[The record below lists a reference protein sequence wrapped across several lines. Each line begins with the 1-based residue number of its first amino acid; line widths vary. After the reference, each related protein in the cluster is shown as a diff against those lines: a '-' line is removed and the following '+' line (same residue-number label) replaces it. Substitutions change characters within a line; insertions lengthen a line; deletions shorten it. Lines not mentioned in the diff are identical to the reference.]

1 MRLLH
6 TVSPAAM
13 IVSCILGSASA
24 TAAPVKV
31 AFMNS
36 LSSTSSVGAQQAR
49 DGFALALKELGGKFG
64 GAETQMIWEDDEGKP
79 DVAVTKA
86 KTLIERDHVDAIV
99 GFTFT
104 NVAMAAL
111 KPIVDSKTFFISTN
125 PGPSPIAGK
134 RCSPYFFSVSY
145 QMDLESSVS
154 AKYANDNG
162 LKTAFLLA
170 PNYQAGKDA
179 LGGFKSLY
187 KGTVVEED
195 YTPLHQI
202 DYSSDIAR
210 ISAANPS
217 ALVIFMPGAP
227 GVNFVKQ
234 LRQSGLAAKLTFLSA
249 FTIDEAALPGLQDNA
264 VGLFGAADWAP
275 NLDNPI
281 NKKFVADFEKAYG
294 YVPSNFSAHAYDA
307 AMLLDSAV
315 RAVNGNVS
323 DKDAFRA
330 ALKKADFRS
339 VRGEFKFNTNQFPIQ
354 NYYLVKAAKRD
365 DGKYETQIVQ
375 TVMPM
380 QGDDFAAQCPMK

>member
-1 MRLLH
+1 MRVLATLSGVALTALTAG
-6 TVSPAAM
+6 TVMAD
-13 IVSCILGSASA
+13 
-24 TAAPVKV
+24 PVKV

-36 LSSTSSVGAQQAR
+36 LSSTSSVGAKQAR
-49 DGFALALKELGGKFG
+49 DGFALAMKELGGKFG
-64 GAETQMIWEDDEGKP
+64 GVDTQIIWEDDEGKP

-86 KTLIERDHVDAIV
+86 KTLVQRDHVDAVV

-111 KPIVDSKTFFISTN
+111 KPIVESKTFFISTN
-125 PGPSPIAGK
+125 PGPSPVAGK

-145 QMDLESSVS
+145 QMDLESGVS
-154 AKYANDNG
+154 AKYANENG
-162 LKTAFLLA
+162 LDTAFLLA

-179 LGGFKSLY
+179 LGGVKQLY
-187 KGTVVEED
+187 KGKILAED

-210 ISAANPS
+210 IAAAKPS
-217 ALVIFMPGAP
+217 ALFVFMPGAP

-234 LRQSGLAAKLTFLSA
+234 LRQAGLADKLTFLSS
-249 FTIDEAALPGLQDNA
+249 FTIDEAALPGLKDDA
-264 VGLFGAADWAP
+264 IGLFGAADWAP
-275 NLDNPI
+275 NLDNPA

-307 AMLLDSAV
+307 AMLLNSAV
-315 RAVNGNVS
+315 RDIKGNVS

-330 ALKKADFRS
+330 ALKKADFKS
-339 VRGEFKFNTNQFPIQ
+339 VRGEFKFNTNQFPVQ

-365 DGKYETQIVQ
+365 DGKYETQIVKK
-375 TVMPM
+375 VMSM
-380 QGDDFAAQCPMK
+380 QGDAYADQCPMK

>member
-1 MRLLH
+1 MRLLA
-6 TVSPAAM
+6 TVSAAAM
-13 IVSCILGSASA
+13 IASGALSAAPA

-64 GAETQMIWEDDEGKP
+64 GAETQVIWEDDEGKP

-86 KTLIERDHVDAIV
+86 KTLVERDHVDAIV

-111 KPIVDSKTFFISTN
+111 KPVVDSKTFFISTN

-162 LKTAFLLA
+162 LNTAFLLA

-187 KGTVVEED
+187 KGKIVEED

-210 ISAANPS
+210 IAAANPS

-234 LRQSGLAAKLTFLSA
+234 LRQAGLATKLTFLSA

-264 VGLFGAADWAP
+264 VGLFGTADWAP
-275 NLDNPI
+275 NLDNPV

-315 RAVNGNVS
+315 RAVKGNVS

-354 NYYLVKAAKRD
+354 NYYLVKAAKRN

-375 TVMPM
+375 NVMPM
-380 QGDDFAAQCPMK
+380 KGDEFAAKCPMK

>member
-1 MRLLH
+1 MRLLA
-6 TVSPAAM
+6 TVLACTTAAVAALSAPAF
-13 IVSCILGSASA
+13 
-24 TAAPVKV
+24 AAPVKI

-36 LSSTSSVGAQQAR
+36 LSSTSSVGAKQAR

-64 GAETQMIWEDDEGKP
+64 GAETQVIWEDDEGKP
-79 DVAVTKA
+79 DAAVTKA

-111 KPIVDSKTFFISTN
+111 KPIVESKTFFISTN
-125 PGPSPIAGK
+125 PGPSPVAGK

-162 LKTAFLLA
+162 LETAFLLA
-170 PNYQAGKDA
+170 PNYQAGKDS
-179 LGGFKSLY
+179 LGGFKHLY
-187 KGTVVEED
+187 KGKIDED

-210 ISAANPS
+210 IAAAKPA
-217 ALVIFMPGAP
+217 ALFVFMPGAP

-234 LRQSGLAAKLTFLSA
+234 LRQAGLADKITFLSA

-264 VGLFGAADWAP
+264 IGLYGGADWAP
-275 NLDNPI
+275 NLDNPV
-281 NKKFVADFEKAYG
+281 NKKFVADFEKTYG

-315 RAVNGNVS
+315 RAVHGDLS
-323 DKDAFRA
+323 DKEAFRA
-330 ALKKADFRS
+330 ALKKADFHS

-354 NYYLVKAAKRD
+354 NYYLVTAAKRI
-365 DGKYETQIVQ
+365 DGKYETQV
-375 TVMPM
+375 VKNVLPM
-380 QGDDFAAQCPMK
+380 QGDEYAKQCAMK

>member
-1 MRLLH
+1 MRLLA
-6 TVSPAAM
+6 T
-13 IVSCILGSASA
+13 ILGCTAATLTALSAPA
-24 TAAPVKV
+24 CAAPVKI

-36 LSSTSSVGAQQAR
+36 LSSTSSVGAKQAR

-64 GAETQMIWEDDEGKP
+64 GAETQVIWEDDEGKP
-79 DVAVTKA
+79 DVAVTKS

-111 KPIVDSKTFFISTN
+111 KPIVESKTFFISTN
-125 PGPSPIAGK
+125 PGPSPVAGK

-154 AKYANDNG
+154 AQYANDNG
-162 LKTAFLLA
+162 LETAFLLA
-170 PNYQAGKDA
+170 PNYQAGKDS
-179 LGGFKSLY
+179 LGGFKRLY
-187 KGTVVEED
+187 KGKIDED

-210 ISAANPS
+210 IAAAKPS
-217 ALVIFMPGAP
+217 TLFVFMPGAP

-234 LRQSGLAAKLTFLSA
+234 LRQAGLADKMTFLSA

-264 VGLFGAADWAP
+264 IGLYGGADWAP
-275 NLDNPI
+275 NLDNPA
-281 NKKFVADFEKAYG
+281 NKKFVADFEKTYG

-307 AMLLDSAV
+307 AMLIDSAV
-315 RAVNGNVS
+315 RAVHGNVS
-323 DKDAFRA
+323 DKEAFRA

-354 NYYLVKAAKRD
+354 NYYLVKAAKRN
-365 DGKYETQIVQ
+365 DGKYETQV
-375 TVMPM
+375 VKNVLPM
-380 QGDDFAAQCPMK
+380 QGDEFAKQCAMK